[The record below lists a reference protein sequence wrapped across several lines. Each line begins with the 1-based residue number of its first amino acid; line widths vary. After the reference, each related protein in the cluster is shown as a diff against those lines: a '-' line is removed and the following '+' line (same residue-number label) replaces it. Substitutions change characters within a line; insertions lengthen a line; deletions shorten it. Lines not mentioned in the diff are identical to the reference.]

1 MDVISAAQKY
11 ARRVSGVHMKS
22 ASDAL
27 ANGRVTGDLTRHRQ
41 QQQQQLLG
49 ERTRLPKE
57 MLDRA
62 NCRSI
67 TCSSRDLADVYTCGE
82 ELSVMCCHTFKV
94 SVVLGLSAR
103 GGDSIFG
110 PNMDARLTYRS

>member
-82 ELSVMCCHTFKV
+82 ELSVMSCPHSKCQ
-94 SVVLGLSAR
+94 LYWGLVP
-103 GGDSIFG
+103 GGGLYIW
-110 PNMDARLTYRS
+110 P